1 MTPKKSTNCK
11 GKPLGSGTTNA
22 KRREEFKEKG
32 KNSELQN
39 MAIEDGLAA
48 KIDWSLDKQSANNK
62 RAKQLSEA
70 EVKAFFPTEEERK
83 KKKKKEEEEKKKQEA
98 EKAPTLDKKVD
109 AASVSTTEAA
119 GSVDKTLPSSEQATA
134 AQASEQATAAQ
145 GSVDKTFPSS
155 STGVKE
161 EKLRPALAAWEEVK
175 RRMELKNKKAR
186 RGSRRG
192 KPERPQELNPLQTGT

>member
-1 MTPKKSTNCK
+1 MAPKKSTNCK

-22 KRREEFKEKG
+22 KRREQFKEKG
-32 KNSELQN
+32 KNRELQN
-39 MAIEDGLAA
+39 MAIEDDLAA

-62 RAKQLSEA
+62 RAKKLSEA

-83 KKKKKEEEEKKKQEA
+83 KKKKEEEEKKKQEA
-98 EKAPTLDKKVD
+98 EKDSTLDKKVD
-109 AASVSTTEAA
+109 AASVVETEAA

-145 GSVDKTFPSS
+145 GSVDKKDSS
-155 STGVKE
+155 SPGVKE
-161 EKLRPALAAWEEVK
+161 EKLTPALAAWEEVK
-175 RRMELKNKKAR
+175 RKMELKKQKTR

-192 KPERPQELNPLQTGT
+192 RPERPQELNPLQTGT